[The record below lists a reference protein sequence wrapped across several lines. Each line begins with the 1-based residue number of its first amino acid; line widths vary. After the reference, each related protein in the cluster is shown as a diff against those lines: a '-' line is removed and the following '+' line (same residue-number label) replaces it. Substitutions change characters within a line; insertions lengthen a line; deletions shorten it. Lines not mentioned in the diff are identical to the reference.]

1 MALIG
6 VYADWEGLDG
16 PERIGYFDMFLQ
28 RSTSRYLNISE
39 ETFNL

>member
-16 PERIGYFDMFLQ
+16 PERIGYLH
-28 RSTSRYLNISE
+28 SRRTRVMTPTY
-39 ETFNL
+39 